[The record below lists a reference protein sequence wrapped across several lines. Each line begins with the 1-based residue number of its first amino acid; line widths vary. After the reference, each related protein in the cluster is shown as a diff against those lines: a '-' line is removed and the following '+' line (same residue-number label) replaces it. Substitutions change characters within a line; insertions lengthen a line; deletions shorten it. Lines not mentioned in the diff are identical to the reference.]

1 MNPDA
6 TTTTTTTTEF
16 SIHESSDAAQP
27 RIETQRT
34 GRVAITT
41 PIGVL
46 MLEGNDRALT
56 GIELPESRARKGRF
70 SPSGRSTRSDQME
83 STSARSKK
91 TLPGAVFESVRQLEE
106 YFDGDRKE
114 FDLPLELSGSA
125 FQKDVWLS
133 LAQIP
138 YGETV
143 SYAELAMMVGRPTAF
158 RAVGQ
163 ANGANPIPI
172 VLPCHRVIA
181 SGGTLGGYGGG
192 LETKRRLLTLEG
204 AYWKE

>member
-1 MNPDA
+1 MNPNL
-6 TTTTTTTTEF
+6 TTTYPL
-16 SIHESSDAAQP
+16 IHESSGAAQP
-27 RIETQRT
+27 HAENQRT
-34 GRVAITT
+34 GRVAIPT
-41 PIGVL
+41 PIG
-46 MLEGNDRALT
+46 MLTVEGHDGALT
-56 GIELPESRARKGRF
+56 GIELPESRAKRGSLGRL
-70 SPSGRSTRSDQME
+70 SPTGRSSRSGQMVD
-83 STSARSKK
+83 STPPGSKE
-91 TLPGAVFESVRQLEE
+91 TLPGTVLEAVRQLEE

-125 FQKDVWLS
+125 FQKDVWLL

-143 SYAELAMMVGRPTAF
+143 SYGELAMMVGRPTAF

-204 AYWKE
+204 AHWKE